1 VLKEGAVIEQ
11 GTHEEL
17 MLARGL
23 YYAMWQEQAD
33 AEYPQDVVLDVM

>member
-1 VLKEGAVIEQ
+1 MLKNGGVFEQ

-23 YYAMWQEQAD
+23 YYAMWQEQAAD
-33 AEYPQDVVLDVM
+33 TLSESSPDVVE